1 MEHSLYG
8 PADNGDYYTPYQ
20 TTVIYDPSSIF
31 EMTIAALTDRVQLVN
46 LHDYAQSG
54 TIEHPTPELL
64 LFGVWARTDIMK
76 LIERGFQLIHC
87 FTHDGKHNYYDID
100 ECGNFVPFNQKV
112 APFSLDTMYDHLAL
126 ISGMAPVYLL
136 EHITSGCF
144 ADYVSALS
152 KEITHETGMQ
162 LIHGLCFGKLP
173 DVEMLKLCAQ
183 RNNFTQFDDFIV
195 RGRTILEME
204 NHYAR
209 SQLLTG
215 IQIKTR
221 GFNVFVVP
229 CEQFLLR
236 MLNNLDHCAMV
247 KDCDFVVFYS
257 MLKTHK
263 WSLTIVARGEHFVGE
278 ILDSRLTDKF
288 TNITIDKNS
297 GTAHGLLAHIY

>member
-1 MEHSLYG
+1 MEQSVYG

-20 TTVIYDPSSIF
+20 TTVIYDPSNIF
-31 EMTIAALTDRVQLVN
+31 EMTIAALTDRAQLVN
-46 LHDYAQSG
+46 LHEYDG
-54 TIEHPTPELL
+54 NIEHPTPELL

-87 FTHDGKHNYYDID
+87 FTHDGKHNYYEND

-152 KEITHETGMQ
+152 EKITHETGAQ

-183 RNNFTQFDDFIV
+183 RNNFTQFDEFIV
-195 RGRTILEME
+195 RGRTIMEME
-204 NHYAR
+204 THYAR
-209 SQLLTG
+209 SQLLAG
-215 IQIKTR
+215 MQIKTC

-229 CEQFLLR
+229 CDQFLLR
-236 MLNNLDHCAMV
+236 MLNDLNQCAMV

-263 WSLTIVARGEHFVGE
+263 WSLTIVARGDHFAGE
-278 ILDSRLTDKF
+278 VIGDHQLTDKIA
-288 TNITIDKNS
+288 NITLDKDS
-297 GTAHGLLAHIY
+297 GMARGLLAHIY